1 MFEFMA
7 HVEDKAK
14 KRACIE
20 QLVTRAVESEQVSED
35 SAPEELD
42 TKDLVSKCVGQVRRQ
57 ALLIHRH

>member
-7 HVEDKAK
+7 CVEDKAK

-20 QLVTRAVESEQVSED
+20 HVVMRAVESEQVLKD

-42 TKDLVSKCVGQVRRQ
+42 TEDLVSECVGQVRRQ